1 MIKKNLFKTMTLIV
15 LCTMVF
21 AGCGRKKVTVDT
33 SIQQESR
40 AGDSKDDKKKVASNQ
55 EQVTVAVKDA
65 DGNTVEV
72 AGIVETKDNGEKV
85 VVVTD
90 SDGNR
95 TEISAGG
102 FTSGDNKTITITDE
116 KASETI
122 SSAAAENKVP
132 KADEII
138 EIPDNGNNN
147 NGSGNDGGNGSS
159 GNSDGNGSSS
169 GSNNGG
175 SSSNGS
181 GSGNNGSDNNGGNN
195 SGNNNNNNNNS
206 GNNNGSNGNTSTP
219 DTPSH
224 THNWKPVYGSP
235 IHHEAVTH
243 DEDRWV
249 VDKAAWDEKQVKYIE
264 ICLTCKAGFCERCKR
279 LGITN
284 FEYGSKEELH
294 RHQKECQDDVL
305 ENGGD
310 SYCYRST
317 YREEVS
323 YIHHDEEG
331 HYETVTIVDKEAWDE
346 QVIDHYECDC
356 GETK

>member
-1 MIKKNLFKTMTLIV
+1 MTLIV

-147 NGSGNDGGNGSS
+147 NGSGNDSNNGSS

-175 SSSNGS
+175 GSNGS
-181 GSGNNGSDNNGGNN
+181 NGGGSDSDNNGGNN
-195 SGNNNNNNNNS
+195 NNNNSNSGNNNNGSSS
-206 GNNNGSNGNTSTP
+206 GNGNTSTP

-235 IHHEAVTH
+235 IHHKAVTH

-249 VDKAAWDEKQVKYIE
+249 VDKAAWDEAVYKNVYI
-264 ICLTCKAGFCERCKR
+264 CRHCRDGRCDRCKS
-279 LGITN
+279 LGITQY
-284 FEYGSKEELH
+284 EYENIADFNAHQDACLDEDGSCFSFL
-294 RHQKECQDDVL
+294 
-305 ENGGD
+305 
-310 SYCYRST
+310 T
-317 YREEVS
+317 YEKIDH

>member
-65 DGNTVEV
+65 DGNMVEV

-147 NGSGNDGGNGSS
+147 NGSGNDSNNGSS

-175 SSSNGS
+175 SSNGSNG
-181 GSGNNGSDNNGGNN
+181 GGSDSDNN
-195 SGNNNNNNNNS
+195 SGNNNNNNSNS
-206 GNNNGSNGNTSTP
+206 GNNNSGSSSGNNGNVSTP

-224 THNWKPVYGSP
+224 THNWRPVWTTV
-235 IHHEAVTH
+235 HHEAVTH
-243 DEDRWV
+243 EEDRWV
-249 VDKAAWDEKQVKYIE
+249 VDKPAWDEAVTKLVYI
-264 ICLTCKAGFCERCKR
+264 CKNCRLGNCDRCKS
-279 LGITN
+279 LGIIN
-284 FEYGSKEELH
+284 YEYDSKDALYSHQDPCLEDGGS
-294 RHQKECQDDVL
+294 C
-305 ENGGD
+305 
-310 SYCYRST
+310 SFWST
-317 YREEVS
+317 ERRVDH

-331 HYETVTIVDKEAWDE
+331 HYETVTITDKEAWDE

>member
-138 EIPDNGNNN
+138 EIPDSGNNN
-147 NGSGNDGGNGSS
+147 NNNNGNNGSS
-159 GNSDGNGSSS
+159 GNSGGNDSSS

-175 SSSNGS
+175 SGNGSSNGS
-181 GSGNNGSDNNGGNN
+181 SGSDNN
-195 SGNNNNNNNNS
+195 

-224 THNWKPVYGSP
+224 THNWKPVYTTV
-235 IHHEAVTH
+235 HHKAVTH

-249 VDKAAWDEKQVKYIE
+249 VDKAAWDEALKKNVYV
-264 ICLTCKAGFCERCKR
+264 CKNCRDHNCKR
-279 LGITN
+279 CEDLGITQ
-284 FEYGSKEELH
+284 FEYDTAEELDA
-294 RHQKECQDDVL
+294 HQYACQDDCAD
-305 ENGGD
+305 NGKEGV
-310 SYCYRST
+310 CTNST
-317 YREEVS
+317 KRYDVVYG

-331 HYETVTIVDKEAWDE
+331 HYETVTITDKKAWDE

>member
-1 MIKKNLFKTMTLIV
+1 MTLIV

-138 EIPDNGNNN
+138 EIPDSGNNN
-147 NGSGNDGGNGSS
+147 NNNNGNNGSS
-159 GNSDGNGSSS
+159 GNS
-169 GSNNGG
+169 
-175 SSSNGS
+175 
-181 GSGNNGSDNNGGNN
+181 GGNN
-195 SGNNNNNNNNS
+195 SGNNNNN

-224 THNWKPVYGSP
+224 THNWKPVYTTV
-235 IHHEAVTH
+235 HHKAVTH

-249 VDKAAWDEKQVKYIE
+249 VDKAAWDEALKKNVYV
-264 ICLTCKAGFCERCKR
+264 CKNCRDHNCKR
-279 LGITN
+279 CEDLGITQ
-284 FEYGSKEELH
+284 FEYDTAEELDA
-294 RHQKECQDDVL
+294 HQYACQDDCAD
-305 ENGGD
+305 NGKEGV
-310 SYCYRST
+310 CTNST
-317 YREEVS
+317 KRYDVVYG

-331 HYETVTIVDKEAWDE
+331 HYETVTITDKKAWDE

>member
-1 MIKKNLFKTMTLIV
+1 MIKKNLFKTMTLLV

-147 NGSGNDGGNGSS
+147 NGSGNGSS

-181 GSGNNGSDNNGGNN
+181 GSGNNGSDNNGGN
-195 SGNNNNNNNNS
+195 SNNNNNS
-206 GNNNGSNGNTSTP
+206 NNNSGGNNGSNSGSSSGSNGNTSTP

-224 THNWKPVYGSP
+224 AHNWKPVYTTV
-235 IHHEAVTH
+235 HHEAVTH

-249 VDKAAWDEKQVKYIE
+249 VDKAAWDEAVYVYME
-264 ICLTCKAGFCERCKR
+264 VCNNCKPDSKNPCERCRR
-279 LGITN
+279 LGIGKYAYSTLQ
-284 FEYGSKEELH
+284 ELQE
-294 RHQKECQDDVL
+294 HQNECLDD
-305 ENGGD
+305 GGGCMF
-310 SYCYRST
+310 SST
-317 YREEVS
+317 VKMLDH

-331 HYETVTIVDKEAWDE
+331 HYETVTITDKKAWDE

>member
-147 NGSGNDGGNGSS
+147 NGSGNDSNNGSA

-175 SSSNGS
+175 GSNGS
-181 GSGNNGSDNNGGNN
+181 NGGGSDSDNNGGNN
-195 SGNNNNNNNNS
+195 NNNNSNSGNNNNGSSS
-206 GNNNGSNGNTSTP
+206 GNGNTSTP

-235 IHHEAVTH
+235 IHHKAVTH

-249 VDKAAWDEKQVKYIE
+249 VDKAAWDAHQDACLDEDGSCFSFLTYEKID
-264 ICLTCKAGFCERCKR
+264 
-279 LGITN
+279 
-284 FEYGSKEELH
+284 H
-294 RHQKECQDDVL
+294 
-305 ENGGD
+305 
-310 SYCYRST
+310 
-317 YREEVS
+317 

>member
-1 MIKKNLFKTMTLIV
+1 MTLIV

-90 SDGNR
+90 SEGNR

-102 FTSGDNKTITITDE
+102 FTTEENKTVTVTDE
-116 KASETI
+116 KASEAI

-147 NGSGNDGGNGSS
+147 NGSGNDSGNGSS

-175 SSSNGS
+175 SSNG
-181 GSGNNGSDNNGGNN
+181 GSSGSDNNG
-195 SGNNNNNNNNS
+195 GNNNNNNNNS
-206 GNNNGSNGNTSTP
+206 GNNSGSSSGNNGNTSTP

-224 THNWKPVYGSP
+224 THNWKPVYTTV
-235 IHHEAVTH
+235 HHKAVTH

-249 VDKAAWDEKQVKYIE
+249 VDKAAWDEAVTKLVYI
-264 ICLTCKAGFCERCKR
+264 CKNCRLGNCDRCKS
-279 LGITN
+279 LGIIN
-284 FEYGSKEELH
+284 YEYDSKDALYSHQDPCLEDGGS
-294 RHQKECQDDVL
+294 C
-305 ENGGD
+305 
-310 SYCYRST
+310 SFWST
-317 YREEVS
+317 ERRVDH

-331 HYETVTIVDKEAWDE
+331 HNETITIVDKEAWDE

>member
-147 NGSGNDGGNGSS
+147 NGSGNDSNNGSS

-175 SSSNGS
+175 SSNSSSGGGS
-181 GSGNNGSDNNGGNN
+181 DSDNNGGNN
-195 SGNNNNNNNNS
+195 NNNNSNSGNNNNGSSS
-206 GNNNGSNGNTSTP
+206 GNGNTSTP

-235 IHHEAVTH
+235 IHHKAVTH

-249 VDKAAWDEKQVKYIE
+249 VDKAAWVEEQKYCVYV
-264 ICLTCKAGFCERCKR
+264 CLQCKYHECKR
-279 LGITN
+279 CAELGITQY
-284 FEYGSKEELH
+284 EYASSAELDE
-294 RHQKECQDDVL
+294 HQYPCQDDCVDNNK
-305 ENGGD
+305 EGGCI
-310 SYCYRST
+310 SSSSVEKT
-317 YREEVS
+317 K

-331 HYETVTIVDKEAWDE
+331 HYETITIVDKEAWDE

>member
-1 MIKKNLFKTMTLIV
+1 MTLIV

-147 NGSGNDGGNGSS
+147 NDSGNDSNNGSS

-175 SSSNGS
+175 SSSNG
-181 GSGNNGSDNNGGNN
+181 GSSGSDNNGGNN
-195 SGNNNNNNNNS
+195 NNNNNDSGNNS
-206 GNNNGSNGNTSTP
+206 GSSSGNGNTSTP

-235 IHHEAVTH
+235 IHHKAVTH

-249 VDKAAWDEKQVKYIE
+249 VDKAAWDEAVYKNVYI
-264 ICLTCKAGFCERCKR
+264 CRHCRDGRCDRCKS
-279 LGITN
+279 LGITQY
-284 FEYGSKEELH
+284 EYENIADFNAHQDACLDEDGSCFSFL
-294 RHQKECQDDVL
+294 
-305 ENGGD
+305 
-310 SYCYRST
+310 T
-317 YREEVS
+317 YEKIDH

>member
-1 MIKKNLFKTMTLIV
+1 MNKKNLFKTMTLIV

-147 NGSGNDGGNGSS
+147 NGSGNDSNNGSS

-175 SSSNGS
+175 SSNGSNG
-181 GSGNNGSDNNGGNN
+181 GGSDSDNN
-195 SGNNNNNNNNS
+195 SGNNNNNNSNS
-206 GNNNGSNGNTSTP
+206 GNNNSGSSSGNNGNVSTP

-224 THNWKPVYGSP
+224 THNWRPVWTTV
-235 IHHEAVTH
+235 HHEAVTH
-243 DEDRWV
+243 EEDRWV
-249 VDKAAWDEKQVKYIE
+249 VDKPAWDEAVTKLVYI
-264 ICLTCKAGFCERCKR
+264 CKNCRLGNCDRCKS
-279 LGITN
+279 LGIIN
-284 FEYGSKEELH
+284 YEYDSKDALYSHQDPCLEDGGS
-294 RHQKECQDDVL
+294 C
-305 ENGGD
+305 
-310 SYCYRST
+310 SFWST
-317 YREEVS
+317 ERRVDH

-331 HYETVTIVDKEAWDE
+331 HYETVTITDKEAWDE

>member
-1 MIKKNLFKTMTLIV
+1 MTLIV

-102 FTSGDNKTITITDE
+102 FTTEGNKTVTVTDE

-122 SSAAAENKVP
+122 SSAASENKVP

-147 NGSGNDGGNGSS
+147 NNNNSNNGSGGSGNS
-159 GNSDGNGSSS
+159 GGNGSSS
-169 GSNNGG
+169 GNNNGG
-175 SSSNGS
+175 SSGNGSNNGS

-206 GNNNGSNGNTSTP
+206 GNNSGNNNGSNGNTSTP

-224 THNWKPVYGSP
+224 THNWRPVWTTV
-235 IHHEAVTH
+235 HHEAVTH
-243 DEDRWV
+243 EEDRWV
-249 VDKAAWDEKQVKYIE
+249 VDKPAWDEAVTKLVYI
-264 ICLTCKAGFCERCKR
+264 CKNCRLGNCDRCKS
-279 LGITN
+279 LGIIN
-284 FEYGSKEELH
+284 YEYDSKDALYSHQDPCLEDGGS
-294 RHQKECQDDVL
+294 C
-305 ENGGD
+305 
-310 SYCYRST
+310 SFWST
-317 YREEVS
+317 ERRVDH

-346 QVIDHYECDC
+346 PVIDHYECDC

>member
-147 NGSGNDGGNGSS
+147 NGSGNDSNNGSS

-175 SSSNGS
+175 SSNGSNGGGS
-181 GSGNNGSDNNGGNN
+181 DSDNNSGNN
-195 SGNNNNNNNNS
+195 NNNNNNNNS

-224 THNWKPVYGSP
+224 THNWKPVYTTV
-235 IHHEAVTH
+235 HHKAVTH

-249 VDKAAWDEKQVKYIE
+249 VDKAAWDEAVKKCVYI
-264 ICLTCKAGFCERCKR
+264 CNNCKIGNCERCKN

-284 FEYGSKEELH
+284 FEYDSGAALDEHQYTCLDEDGS
-294 RHQKECQDDVL
+294 CAF
-305 ENGGD
+305 
-310 SYCYRST
+310 SST
-317 YREEVS
+317 VERIDH

-331 HYETVTIVDKEAWDE
+331 HYETVTITDKKAWDE

>member
-1 MIKKNLFKTMTLIV
+1 MTLIV

-102 FTSGDNKTITITDE
+102 FTTEENKTVTVTDE
-116 KASETI
+116 KASEAI

-147 NGSGNDGGNGSS
+147 NGSGNDSGNGSS

-181 GSGNNGSDNNGGNN
+181 SGSDNNGGNN
-195 SGNNNNNNNNS
+195 SNNNNNS
-206 GNNNGSNGNTSTP
+206 GNNSGSSSGNNGNTSTP

-224 THNWKPVYGSP
+224 THNWKPVYTTV
-235 IHHEAVTH
+235 HHKAVTH

-249 VDKAAWDEKQVKYIE
+249 VDKAAWDEAVTKLVYI
-264 ICLTCKAGFCERCKR
+264 CKNCRLGNCDRCKS
-279 LGITN
+279 LGIIN
-284 FEYGSKEELH
+284 YEYDSKDALYSHQDPCLEDGGS
-294 RHQKECQDDVL
+294 C
-305 ENGGD
+305 
-310 SYCYRST
+310 SFWST
-317 YREEVS
+317 ERRVDH

-331 HYETVTIVDKEAWDE
+331 HNETITIVDKEAWDE

>member
-1 MIKKNLFKTMTLIV
+1 MTLIV

-90 SDGNR
+90 SEGNR

-102 FTSGDNKTITITDE
+102 FTTEENKTVTVTDE

-138 EIPDNGNNN
+138 EIPDSGNNN
-147 NGSGNDGGNGSS
+147 NNNNGNNGSGSS
-159 GNSDGNGSSS
+159 GDSDGNGSSS

-175 SSSNGS
+175 SSNGS
-181 GSGNNGSDNNGGNN
+181 SGGGSDSDNNGG
-195 SGNNNNNNNNS
+195 NNNNS
-206 GNNNGSNGNTSTP
+206 GNNNNGSSSGNNGNTSTP

-224 THNWKPVYGSP
+224 THNWKPVYTTV
-235 IHHEAVTH
+235 HHKAVTH

-249 VDKAAWDEKQVKYIE
+249 VDKAAWDEAVTKLVYI
-264 ICLTCKAGFCERCKR
+264 CKNCRLGNCDRCKS
-279 LGITN
+279 LGIIN
-284 FEYGSKEELH
+284 YEYDSKDALYSHQDPCLEDGGS
-294 RHQKECQDDVL
+294 C
-305 ENGGD
+305 
-310 SYCYRST
+310 SFWST
-317 YREEVS
+317 ERRVDH

-331 HYETVTIVDKEAWDE
+331 HNETITIVDKEAWDE

>member
-1 MIKKNLFKTMTLIV
+1 MTLIV

-21 AGCGRKKVTVDT
+21 AGCDRKKVTVDT

-147 NGSGNDGGNGSS
+147 NGSGNDSNNGSS

-175 SSSNGS
+175 SSSNG
-181 GSGNNGSDNNGGNN
+181 GSDNNGGNN
-195 SGNNNNNNNNS
+195 NNNNNDSGNNS
-206 GNNNGSNGNTSTP
+206 GSSSGNNGNISTP

-235 IHHEAVTH
+235 IHHKAVTH

-249 VDKAAWDEKQVKYIE
+249 VDKAAWDEAVYKNVYI
-264 ICLTCKAGFCERCKR
+264 CRHCRDGRCDRCKS
-279 LGITN
+279 LGITQY
-284 FEYGSKEELH
+284 EYENIADFNAHQDACLDEDGSCFSFL
-294 RHQKECQDDVL
+294 
-305 ENGGD
+305 
-310 SYCYRST
+310 T
-317 YREEVS
+317 YEKIDH

>member
-147 NGSGNDGGNGSS
+147 NGSGNDSNNGSS

-175 SSSNGS
+175 SSSNG
-181 GSGNNGSDNNGGNN
+181 GSDNNGGNN
-195 SGNNNNNNNNS
+195 NNNNNDSGNNS
-206 GNNNGSNGNTSTP
+206 GSSSGNNGNTSTP

-235 IHHEAVTH
+235 IHHKAVTH

-249 VDKAAWDEKQVKYIE
+249 VDKAAWDEAVTKLVYI
-264 ICLTCKAGFCERCKR
+264 CKNCRLGNCDRCKS
-279 LGITN
+279 LGIIN
-284 FEYGSKEELH
+284 YEYDSKDALYSHQDPCLEDGGS
-294 RHQKECQDDVL
+294 C
-305 ENGGD
+305 
-310 SYCYRST
+310 SFWST
-317 YREEVS
+317 ERRVDH

-331 HYETVTIVDKEAWDE
+331 HNETITIVDKEAWDE

>member
-55 EQVTVAVKDA
+55 EQVTVAIRDA

-72 AGIVETKDNGEKV
+72 AGIVETKDNGERV

-102 FTSGDNKTITITDE
+102 FTSDDNKIVTITDE
-116 KASETI
+116 KASEAI
-122 SSAAAENKVP
+122 SSAAAEDKVP

-138 EIPDNGNNN
+138 EIPDSGNNDNGNNGSD
-147 NGSGNDGGNGSS
+147 NGNSGN
-159 GNSDGNGSSS
+159 NGSSS
-169 GSNNGG
+169 GSNNSG
-175 SSSNGS
+175 SSS
-181 GSGNNGSDNNGGNN
+181 GSDDNGGNN
-195 SGNNNNNNNNS
+195 SGNNNNNNGSSS
-206 GNNNGSNGNTSTP
+206 GNNDNTSTP

-224 THNWKPVYGSP
+224 THNWKPVYTTV
-235 IHHEAVTH
+235 HHAAVTH
-243 DEDRWV
+243 EEQKWV
-249 VDKAAWDEKQVKYIE
+249 VDKAAWDEALKKNVYI
-264 ICLTCKAGFCERCKR
+264 CKNCRDHNCKRCKD
-279 LGITN
+279 LGITQ
-284 FEYGSKEELH
+284 FEYDTAEELDA
-294 RHQKECQDDVL
+294 HQYACQDDCAD
-305 ENGGD
+305 NGKEGV
-310 SYCYRST
+310 CTNST
-317 YREEVS
+317 KKYDVV
-323 YIHHDEEG
+323 YGHIHHDEEG
-331 HYETVTIVDKEAWDE
+331 HYETVTIVDKDAWDE

-356 GETK
+356 GETSNNR

>member
-90 SDGNR
+90 SEGNR

-102 FTSGDNKTITITDE
+102 FTTEESKTVTVTDE
-116 KASETI
+116 KASEAI

-138 EIPDNGNNN
+138 EIPDSGNNN
-147 NGSGNDGGNGSS
+147 NGSGNDSGNGSS

-175 SSSNGS
+175 SSSNGGS
-181 GSGNNGSDNNGGNN
+181 SGNNGSDNNGGNN
-195 SGNNNNNNNNS
+195 NNNNNNGGNNS
-206 GNNNGSNGNTSTP
+206 GSSSGNNGNTSTP

-224 THNWKPVYGSP
+224 THNWKPVYTTV
-235 IHHEAVTH
+235 HHKAVTH

-249 VDKAAWDEKQVKYIE
+249 VDKAAWDEAVTKLVYI
-264 ICLTCKAGFCERCKR
+264 CKNCRLGNCDRCKS
-279 LGITN
+279 LGIIN
-284 FEYGSKEELH
+284 YEYDSKDALYSHQDPCLEDGGS
-294 RHQKECQDDVL
+294 C
-305 ENGGD
+305 
-310 SYCYRST
+310 SFWST
-317 YREEVS
+317 ERRVDH

-331 HYETVTIVDKEAWDE
+331 HNETITIVDKEAWDE

>member
-72 AGIVETKDNGEKV
+72 AGIVETKENGEKV

-102 FTSGDNKTITITDE
+102 FTTEENKTVTVTDE
-116 KASETI
+116 KASEAI
-122 SSAAAENKVP
+122 SSAASENKVP

-147 NGSGNDGGNGSS
+147 NGSGNDSNNGSS

-181 GSGNNGSDNNGGNN
+181 SGSDNNGGNN
-195 SGNNNNNNNNS
+195 NNS
-206 GNNNGSNGNTSTP
+206 GNNSGSSSGNNGNTSTP

-235 IHHEAVTH
+235 IHHKAVTH

-249 VDKAAWDEKQVKYIE
+249 VDKAAWDEAVYKTVYI
-264 ICLTCKAGFCERCKR
+264 CNNCKVGNCERCKN

-284 FEYGSKEELH
+284 FEYDSGAALDEHQYGCLDDGGSCMFNTKVKRLDH
-294 RHQKECQDDVL
+294 
-305 ENGGD
+305 
-310 SYCYRST
+310 
-317 YREEVS
+317 

-346 QVIDHYECDC
+346 PVIDHYECNC

>member
-1 MIKKNLFKTMTLIV
+1 MTLIV

-90 SDGNR
+90 SEGNR

-102 FTSGDNKTITITDE
+102 FTTEENKTVTVTDE
-116 KASETI
+116 KASEAI

-147 NGSGNDGGNGSS
+147 NGSGNDSGNGSS

-175 SSSNGS
+175 SSSNGGSS
-181 GSGNNGSDNNGGNN
+181 GSDGSDNNG
-195 SGNNNNNNNNS
+195 SNNNNNNNNSGNNS

-224 THNWKPVYGSP
+224 THNWKPVYTTV
-235 IHHEAVTH
+235 HHEAVTH

-249 VDKAAWDEKQVKYIE
+249 VDKAAWDEAVTKLVYI
-264 ICLTCKAGFCERCKR
+264 CKNCRLGNCDRCKS
-279 LGITN
+279 LGIIN
-284 FEYGSKEELH
+284 YEYDSKDALYSHQDPCLEDGGS
-294 RHQKECQDDVL
+294 C
-305 ENGGD
+305 
-310 SYCYRST
+310 SFWST
-317 YREEVS
+317 ERRVDH

-331 HYETVTIVDKEAWDE
+331 HYETVTITDKEAWNE

>member
-1 MIKKNLFKTMTLIV
+1 MTLIV

-102 FTSGDNKTITITDE
+102 FTTEENKTVTVTDE
-116 KASETI
+116 KASEAI

-138 EIPDNGNNN
+138 EIPDSGNNN
-147 NGSGNDGGNGSS
+147 NGSGNDSGNGSS

-175 SSSNGS
+175 SSSNGGS
-181 GSGNNGSDNNGGNN
+181 SGNNGSDNNGGNN
-195 SGNNNNNNNNS
+195 NNNNNNS
-206 GNNNGSNGNTSTP
+206 GNNSGSSSGNNGNTSTP

-224 THNWKPVYGSP
+224 THNWKPVYTTV
-235 IHHEAVTH
+235 HHKAVTH

-249 VDKAAWDEKQVKYIE
+249 VDKAAWDEAVTKLVYI
-264 ICLTCKAGFCERCKR
+264 CKNCRLGNCDRCKS
-279 LGITN
+279 LGIIN
-284 FEYGSKEELH
+284 YEYDSKDALYSHQDPCLEDGGS
-294 RHQKECQDDVL
+294 C
-305 ENGGD
+305 
-310 SYCYRST
+310 SFWST
-317 YREEVS
+317 ERRVDH

-331 HYETVTIVDKEAWDE
+331 HNETITIVDKEAWDE

>member
-102 FTSGDNKTITITDE
+102 FTTEENKTVTVTDE
-116 KASETI
+116 KASEAI

-138 EIPDNGNNN
+138 EIPDSGNNN
-147 NGSGNDGGNGSS
+147 NNNNGNNGSGSS
-159 GNSDGNGSSS
+159 GDSDGNGSSS

-181 GSGNNGSDNNGGNN
+181 SSGSNGSDNNG
-195 SGNNNNNNNNS
+195 GNNNNNNNNS
-206 GNNNGSNGNTSTP
+206 GNNSGSSSGNNGNTSTP

-224 THNWKPVYGSP
+224 THNWKPVYTTV
-235 IHHEAVTH
+235 HHKAVTH

-249 VDKAAWDEKQVKYIE
+249 VDKAAWDEAVTKLVYI
-264 ICLTCKAGFCERCKR
+264 CKNCRLGNCDRCKS
-279 LGITN
+279 LGIIN
-284 FEYGSKEELH
+284 YEYDSKDALYSHQDPCLEDGGS
-294 RHQKECQDDVL
+294 C
-305 ENGGD
+305 
-310 SYCYRST
+310 SFWST
-317 YREEVS
+317 ERRVDH

-331 HYETVTIVDKEAWDE
+331 HNETITIVDKEAWDE

>member
-1 MIKKNLFKTMTLIV
+1 MTLIV

-102 FTSGDNKTITITDE
+102 FTTEGNKTVTVTDE

-122 SSAAAENKVP
+122 SSAASENKVP

-147 NGSGNDGGNGSS
+147 NDSGNGSS
-159 GNSDGNGSSS
+159 GNSGGNGSLS

-181 GSGNNGSDNNGGNN
+181 GSGSDNNGG
-195 SGNNNNNNNNS
+195 NNNNNNNS
-206 GNNNGSNGNTSTP
+206 GNNNGSNNGSNGNTSTP

-224 THNWKPVYGSP
+224 THNWRPVYTTV
-235 IHHEAVTH
+235 HHEAVTH

-249 VDKAAWDEKQVKYIE
+249 VDKAAWDEAVKKCVYI
-264 ICLTCKAGFCERCKR
+264 CNNCKIGNCERCKN

-284 FEYGSKEELH
+284 FEYDSGAALDEHQYTCLDEDGS
-294 RHQKECQDDVL
+294 CAF
-305 ENGGD
+305 
-310 SYCYRST
+310 SST
-317 YREEVS
+317 VERIDH

-331 HYETVTIVDKEAWDE
+331 HYETVTITDKEAWDE

-356 GETK
+356 GGTK

>member
-1 MIKKNLFKTMTLIV
+1 MTLIV

-102 FTSGDNKTITITDE
+102 FTTEENKTVTVTDE
-116 KASETI
+116 KASEAI

-147 NGSGNDGGNGSS
+147 NGSGNDSNNGSS

-175 SSSNGS
+175 SSNGSNG
-181 GSGNNGSDNNGGNN
+181 GGSDSDNN
-195 SGNNNNNNNNS
+195 SGNNNNNNSNS
-206 GNNNGSNGNTSTP
+206 GNNNNGSSSGNGNTSTP

-224 THNWKPVYGSP
+224 THNWKPVYTTV
-235 IHHEAVTH
+235 HHKAVTH

-249 VDKAAWDEKQVKYIE
+249 VDKAAWDEAVYVYME
-264 ICLTCKAGFCERCKR
+264 VCNNCKPDSKNPCERCRR
-279 LGITN
+279 LGIGKYAYSTLQ
-284 FEYGSKEELH
+284 ELQE
-294 RHQKECQDDVL
+294 HQNECLDD
-305 ENGGD
+305 GGGCMF
-310 SYCYRST
+310 SST
-317 YREEVS
+317 VKMLDH

>member
-102 FTSGDNKTITITDE
+102 FTTEENKTVTVTDE
-116 KASETI
+116 KASESI

-138 EIPDNGNNN
+138 EIPDSGNNN
-147 NGSGNDGGNGSS
+147 NGSGNDSGNGSS

-175 SSSNGS
+175 SSSNGGS
-181 GSGNNGSDNNGGNN
+181 SGNNGSDNNGGNT
-195 SGNNNNNNNNS
+195 NNNNNNS
-206 GNNNGSNGNTSTP
+206 GNNSGSSSGNNGNTSTP

-224 THNWKPVYGSP
+224 THNWKPVYTTV
-235 IHHEAVTH
+235 HHKAVTH

-249 VDKAAWDEKQVKYIE
+249 VDKAAWDEAVTKLVYI
-264 ICLTCKAGFCERCKR
+264 CKNCRLGNCDRCKS
-279 LGITN
+279 LGIIN
-284 FEYGSKEELH
+284 YEYDSKDALYSHQDPCLEDGGS
-294 RHQKECQDDVL
+294 C
-305 ENGGD
+305 
-310 SYCYRST
+310 SFWST
-317 YREEVS
+317 ERRVDH

-331 HYETVTIVDKEAWDE
+331 HNETITIVDKEAWDE

>member
-147 NGSGNDGGNGSS
+147 NGSGNDSNNGSS

-175 SSSNGS
+175 SSSNG
-181 GSGNNGSDNNGGNN
+181 GSDNNGGNN
-195 SGNNNNNNNNS
+195 NNNNNDSGNNS
-206 GNNNGSNGNTSTP
+206 GSSSGNNGNISTP

-235 IHHEAVTH
+235 IHHKAVTH

-249 VDKAAWDEKQVKYIE
+249 VDKPAWEEKQVKYIE
-264 ICLTCKAGFCERCKR
+264 ICKHCRSGSCERCAK
-279 LGITN
+279 LGITK
-284 FEYGSKEELH
+284 FEYDTVEELD
-294 RHQKECQDDVL
+294 RHQYECLD
-305 ENGGD
+305 EGG
-310 SYCYRST
+310 SCFSST
-317 YREEVS
+317 YREDVT

-346 QVIDHYECDC
+346 PVIDHYECDC

>member
-147 NGSGNDGGNGSS
+147 NGSGNDSNNGSS

-175 SSSNGS
+175 SSNGSNGG
-181 GSGNNGSDNNGGNN
+181 GSDSDNNGGNN
-195 SGNNNNNNNNS
+195 NNNNSNSGNNNNGSSS
-206 GNNNGSNGNTSTP
+206 GNGNTSTP

-235 IHHEAVTH
+235 IHHKAVTH

-249 VDKAAWDEKQVKYIE
+249 VDKAAWDEAVTKLVYI
-264 ICLTCKAGFCERCKR
+264 CKNCRLGNCDRCKS
-279 LGITN
+279 LGIIN
-284 FEYGSKEELH
+284 YEYDSKDALYSHQDPCLEDGGS
-294 RHQKECQDDVL
+294 C
-305 ENGGD
+305 
-310 SYCYRST
+310 SFWST
-317 YREEVS
+317 ERRVDH

-346 QVIDHYECDC
+346 PVIDHYECDC

>member
-147 NGSGNDGGNGSS
+147 NGSGNDSGNGSS

-175 SSSNGS
+175 SSS
-181 GSGNNGSDNNGGNN
+181 SGNNGNI
-195 SGNNNNNNNNS
+195 
-206 GNNNGSNGNTSTP
+206 STP

-235 IHHEAVTH
+235 IHHEAVTP

-249 VDKAAWDEKQVKYIE
+249 VDKPAWKEAVYKNIYI
-264 ICLTCKAGFCERCKR
+264 CRHCRDGRCDRCKS
-279 LGITN
+279 LGITQY
-284 FEYGSKEELH
+284 EYENIADFDA
-294 RHQKECQDDVL
+294 HQDACLD
-305 ENGGD
+305 ENG
-310 SYCYRST
+310 SCFSFLT
-317 YREEVS
+317 YEKIDH
-323 YIHHDEEG
+323 YIYHDEEG
-331 HYETVTIVDKEAWDE
+331 HNETITIVDKEAWDE

>member
-1 MIKKNLFKTMTLIV
+1 MTLIV

-40 AGDSKDDKKKVASNQ
+40 AGDSKDDKKKIASNQ

-102 FTSGDNKTITITDE
+102 FTTEENKTVTVTDE
-116 KASETI
+116 KASEAI

-138 EIPDNGNNN
+138 EIPDSGNNN
-147 NGSGNDGGNGSS
+147 NDSGNGSF

-181 GSGNNGSDNNGGNN
+181 NGSDNNG
-195 SGNNNNNNNNS
+195 GNNNNNNNNS
-206 GNNNGSNGNTSTP
+206 GNNSGSSSGNNGNTSTP
-219 DTPSH
+219 NTPSH

-249 VDKAAWDEKQVKYIE
+249 VDKPAWDEKQVKYIE

-279 LGITN
+279 LGIAN
-284 FEYGSKEELH
+284 FEYDSKEELH
-294 RHQKECQDDVL
+294 KHQKECQDDVL

-317 YREEVS
+317 YREEVT

-331 HYETVTIVDKEAWDE
+331 HYETITIVDKEAWDE
-346 QVIDHYECDC
+346 PVIDHYECDC

>member
-138 EIPDNGNNN
+138 EIPDNNNNN
-147 NGSGNDGGNGSS
+147 NGNNGSGSS

-181 GSGNNGSDNNGGNN
+181 SGSDNNGGNN
-195 SGNNNNNNNNS
+195 NNNNNDSGNNS
-206 GNNNGSNGNTSTP
+206 GSSSGNNGNISTP

-224 THNWKPVYGSP
+224 THNWKPVYTTV
-235 IHHEAVTH
+235 HHKAVTH

-249 VDKAAWDEKQVKYIE
+249 VDKPAWDEAVYKNVYI
-264 ICLTCKAGFCERCKR
+264 CRHCRDGRCDRCKS
-279 LGITN
+279 LGITQY
-284 FEYGSKEELH
+284 EYENIADFNAHQDACLDEDGSCFSFL
-294 RHQKECQDDVL
+294 
-305 ENGGD
+305 
-310 SYCYRST
+310 T
-317 YREEVS
+317 YEKIDH

-331 HYETVTIVDKEAWDE
+331 HYETVTITDKKAWDE

>member
-138 EIPDNGNNN
+138 EIPDSGNNN
-147 NGSGNDGGNGSS
+147 NNNNGNNGSGSS
-159 GNSDGNGSSS
+159 GDSDGNGSSS

-175 SSSNGS
+175 SSNGS
-181 GSGNNGSDNNGGNN
+181 SGGGSDSDNNGG
-195 SGNNNNNNNNS
+195 NNNNS
-206 GNNNGSNGNTSTP
+206 GNNNNGSSSGNNGNTSTP

-224 THNWKPVYGSP
+224 THNWKPVYTTV
-235 IHHEAVTH
+235 HHKAVTH

-249 VDKAAWDEKQVKYIE
+249 VDKAAWDEAVTKLVYI
-264 ICLTCKAGFCERCKR
+264 CKNCRLGNCDRCKS
-279 LGITN
+279 LGIIN
-284 FEYGSKEELH
+284 YEYDSKDALYSHQDPCLEDGGS
-294 RHQKECQDDVL
+294 C
-305 ENGGD
+305 
-310 SYCYRST
+310 SFWST
-317 YREEVS
+317 ERRVDH

-331 HYETVTIVDKEAWDE
+331 HNETITIVDKEAWDE

>member
-102 FTSGDNKTITITDE
+102 FTTEENKTVTVTDE
-116 KASETI
+116 KASEAI

-138 EIPDNGNNN
+138 EIPDSGNNN
-147 NGSGNDGGNGSS
+147 NGSGNDSGNGSS

-175 SSSNGS
+175 SSSNG
-181 GSGNNGSDNNGGNN
+181 GSSGSDNNG
-195 SGNNNNNNNNS
+195 GNNNNNNNNS
-206 GNNNGSNGNTSTP
+206 GNNSGSNGNTSNP

-224 THNWKPVYGSP
+224 THNWKPVYTTV
-235 IHHEAVTH
+235 HHKAVTH

-249 VDKAAWDEKQVKYIE
+249 VDKAAWDEAVYVYME
-264 ICLTCKAGFCERCKR
+264 VCNNCKPDSKNPCERCRR
-279 LGITN
+279 LGIGKYAYSTLQ
-284 FEYGSKEELH
+284 ELQE
-294 RHQKECQDDVL
+294 HQNECLDD
-305 ENGGD
+305 GGGCMF
-310 SYCYRST
+310 SST
-317 YREEVS
+317 VKMLDH

>member
-147 NGSGNDGGNGSS
+147 NGSGNDSNNGSS

-175 SSSNGS
+175 SSSS
-181 GSGNNGSDNNGGNN
+181 GSNGSDNNG
-195 SGNNNNNNNNS
+195 GNNNNNNNNS
-206 GNNNGSNGNTSTP
+206 GNNSGSSSGNNGNISTP

-249 VDKAAWDEKQVKYIE
+249 VDKPAWDEAVYKNIYI
-264 ICLTCKAGFCERCKR
+264 CRHCRDGRCDRCKS
-279 LGITN
+279 LGITQY
-284 FEYGSKEELH
+284 EYENIADFNA
-294 RHQKECQDDVL
+294 HQDACLD
-305 ENGGD
+305 ENG
-310 SYCYRST
+310 SCFSFLT
-317 YREEVS
+317 YEKIDH
-323 YIHHDEEG
+323 YIYHDEEG
-331 HYETVTIVDKEAWDE
+331 HNETITIVDKEAWDE

>member
-138 EIPDNGNNN
+138 EIPDSGNNN
-147 NGSGNDGGNGSS
+147 NNNNGNNGSGSS
-159 GNSDGNGSSS
+159 GNSGGSGSSS

-181 GSGNNGSDNNGGNN
+181 SSGNNGSDNNGGNN
-195 SGNNNNNNNNS
+195 SGNNNNNNNNNNS

-224 THNWKPVYGSP
+224 THNWKPVYTTV
-235 IHHEAVTH
+235 HHKAVTH

-249 VDKAAWDEKQVKYIE
+249 VDKAAWDEAVTKLVYI
-264 ICLTCKAGFCERCKR
+264 CKNCRLGNCDRCKS
-279 LGITN
+279 LGIIN
-284 FEYGSKEELH
+284 YEYDSKDALYSHQDPCLEDGGS
-294 RHQKECQDDVL
+294 C
-305 ENGGD
+305 
-310 SYCYRST
+310 SFWST
-317 YREEVS
+317 ERRVDH

-331 HYETVTIVDKEAWDE
+331 HYETITIVDKEAWDE

>member
-1 MIKKNLFKTMTLIV
+1 MIKKNLFKTMTLIM

-138 EIPDNGNNN
+138 EIPDSGNNN
-147 NGSGNDGGNGSS
+147 NNNNGNNGSVSSENS
-159 GNSDGNGSSS
+159 GGSGSSS

-181 GSGNNGSDNNGGNN
+181 GNDNNGGNN

-235 IHHEAVTH
+235 IHHDAVTH

-249 VDKAAWDEKQVKYIE
+249 VDKAAWDEAVYVYME
-264 ICLTCKAGFCERCKR
+264 VCNNCKPDSKNPCERCRR
-279 LGITN
+279 LGIGKYAYSTLQ
-284 FEYGSKEELH
+284 ELQE
-294 RHQKECQDDVL
+294 HQNECLDD
-305 ENGGD
+305 GGGCMF
-310 SYCYRST
+310 SST
-317 YREEVS
+317 VKMLDH

-331 HYETVTIVDKEAWDE
+331 HYETVTIVDNEAWDE

>member
-147 NGSGNDGGNGSS
+147 NGSS

-175 SSSNGS
+175 SSSNG
-181 GSGNNGSDNNGGNN
+181 GSSGSDNNG
-195 SGNNNNNNNNS
+195 GNNNNNNNNS
-206 GNNNGSNGNTSTP
+206 GNNSGSNGNTSTP

-249 VDKAAWDEKQVKYIE
+249 VDKAAWDEAVYKNVYI
-264 ICLTCKAGFCERCKR
+264 CRHCRDGRCDRCKS
-279 LGITN
+279 LGITQY
-284 FEYGSKEELH
+284 EYENIADFNAHQDACLDEDGSCFSFL
-294 RHQKECQDDVL
+294 
-305 ENGGD
+305 
-310 SYCYRST
+310 T
-317 YREEVS
+317 YEKIDH

>member
-147 NGSGNDGGNGSS
+147 NGSGNDSNNGSS

-175 SSSNGS
+175 SSSNG
-181 GSGNNGSDNNGGNN
+181 GSDNNGGNN
-195 SGNNNNNNNNS
+195 NNNNNDSGNNS
-206 GNNNGSNGNTSTP
+206 GSSSGNNGNISTP

-224 THNWKPVYGSP
+224 THNWKPVYTTV
-235 IHHEAVTH
+235 HHKAVTH

-249 VDKAAWDEKQVKYIE
+249 VDKAAWDEAVTKLVYI
-264 ICLTCKAGFCERCKR
+264 CKNCRLGNCDRCKS
-279 LGITN
+279 LGIIN
-284 FEYGSKEELH
+284 YEYDSKDALYSHQDPCLEDGGS
-294 RHQKECQDDVL
+294 C
-305 ENGGD
+305 
-310 SYCYRST
+310 SFWST
-317 YREEVS
+317 ERRVDH

-331 HYETVTIVDKEAWDE
+331 HNETITIVDKEAWDE

>member
-1 MIKKNLFKTMTLIV
+1 MTLIV

-138 EIPDNGNNN
+138 EIPDSGNNN
-147 NGSGNDGGNGSS
+147 NNNNGNNGSGSSENSGGS
-159 GNSDGNGSSS
+159 GSSS

-181 GSGNNGSDNNGGNN
+181 SSGNNGSDNNGGNN
-195 SGNNNNNNNNS
+195 SGNNNNNNNNNNS

-224 THNWKPVYGSP
+224 THNWKPVYTTV
-235 IHHEAVTH
+235 HHEAVTH

-249 VDKAAWDEKQVKYIE
+249 VDKAAWDEAVKKCVYI
-264 ICLTCKAGFCERCKR
+264 CNNCRVGNCERCKH

-284 FEYGSKEELH
+284 FEYDSKSALHEHQGTCLDEDGS
-294 RHQKECQDDVL
+294 CAF
-305 ENGGD
+305 
-310 SYCYRST
+310 SST
-317 YREEVS
+317 VERIDR

-346 QVIDHYECDC
+346 RVIDHYECDC